1 MNLEKQKSINTT
13 VRDLT
18 EDAKDITTLLTLK
31 KSTFINVNFTKIFLN
46 RMSLNKTR
54 KGTRF

>member
-13 VRDLT
+13 VRDLI

-31 KSTFINVNFTKIFLN
+31 RSTFINVNFTKVFLN
-46 RMSLNKTR
+46 RMFLNKTR